1 MPAVAGVE
9 EAIAL
14 SHDWLGPEHLL
25 LGFLRDEESLAA
37 RILREHG
44 LTLESLRARLA
55 REWGS

>member
-1 MPAVAGVE
+1 VAGAE

-14 SHDWLGPEHLL
+14 SHDWLGPEHLM